1 MLGRP
6 CQPQLQKFFNFFH
19 RSNLVAIKHLWL
31 YFRGGKKQPLPG
43 REIVQNRL

>member
-1 MLGRP
+1 MLIRP
-6 CQPQLQKFFNFFH
+6 CQPQLLNFFDFFH
-19 RSNLVAIKHLWL
+19 CLNLVAIKHLWL

>member
-19 RSNLVAIKHLWL
+19 RSNLVAIKNLWL
-31 YFRGGKKQPLPG
+31 FFRSSKKQPLPG
-43 REIVQNRL
+43 REIVQNPL